1 MDTIRSA
8 VNLVTRNCFFAS
20 VDLKDAF
27 YSILINSKYR
37 KYLKFMWKG
46 KTYQFTSLV
55 QGLAIS
61 PRIFTK
67 ITKVFFSTLRK
78 QGHPNVNYIDDSLLQ
93 GDSEKMVVK
102 LTSEKVAKI
111 CINCEKLLKT
121 PSIVIRELAEII

>member
-1 MDTIRSA
+1 
-8 VNLVTRNCFFAS
+8 
-20 VDLKDAF
+20 
-27 YSILINSKYR
+27 
-37 KYLKFMWKG
+37 MWKG

-121 PSIVIRELAEII
+121 PSIVIRELAEIIWKLIACGPACEHAMLFTNRLEIQKKNWIVA